1 MSTPTPSAPP
11 ATAKSSSDDFPDYLS
26 PMLVKE
32 LRQGLRARSFLAVF
46 IGLQGFL
53 CLILFISGGV
63 AGSNSVGG
71 VISGII
77 FGCLCLAV
85 LIIQPM
91 RGVAALATEMKGNTL
106 DMMVLTRLNARRILL
121 GKWFAIVG
129 QSALLVAAI
138 LPYLILRYF
147 LGGMNLFA
155 ELVFLCLV
163 FLSSV
168 AFTAVTV
175 GLSGCTSSLL
185 RGLLPLFGVPF
196 LFIGLMGM
204 AFGGGFPEMLRLCS
218 LDDADS
224 RIAVGLYVA
233 TLAYLGST
241 ALSLGTS
248 LIAPAAENHSTR
260 RRLIALCLLL
270 IILPVSRFAPLDA
283 EMLVLLVGII
293 AVPAIAIAVSEHT
306 PLLPVTV
313 EPFARRGAIGRLA
326 ALALLP
332 GWASGTIY
340 ACVMAVASFVVLV
353 GAESTYGLGDT
364 EMILC
369 IAVLGTLLLP
379 AAIQALFF
387 KAEGQRVANYVLL
400 LLVFTVLSGVLAG
413 TTAAMNS
420 ESLLWFFSWIPMV
433 LFPLHEE
440 TSSKSATVMAVGVLL
455 CGAYLIVLLL
465 RGMPSL
471 LAALKPSP
479 NPPPDPS
486 PSVIPTPAAET
497 PPEIP

>member
-11 ATAKSSSDDFPDYLS
+11 ATAKSSSDDFPDCLS

-77 FGCLCLAV
+77 FACLCLAV

-91 RGVAALATEMKGNTL
+91 RGVASLATEMKGNTL

-121 GKWFAIVG
+121 GKWTAIVG

-163 FLSSV
+163 FLSSM

-196 LFIGLMGM
+196 LFFGLIGMT
-204 AFGGGFPEMLRLCS
+204 FGGGFPEILRLCS

-233 TLAYLGST
+233 CLAYLGST

-260 RRLIALCLLL
+260 RRLVALCLLL
-270 IILPVSRFAPLDA
+270 LLLPVSHFTPLDA
-283 EMLVLLVGII
+283 EMLVVLVGII
-293 AVPAIAIAVSEHT
+293 AVPAIAIALSEHT

-313 EPFARRGAIGRLA
+313 EPFTRRGPVGRLA

-332 GWASGTIY
+332 GWASGSVYTAI
-340 ACVMAVASFVVLV
+340 MALASLAILM
-353 GAESTYGLGDT
+353 GSELTYGMGDS
-364 EMILC
+364 EAVLC
-369 IAVLGTLLLP
+369 VAVLGTLLLP
-379 AAIQALFF
+379 AAIQALTF
-387 KAEGQRVANYVLL
+387 KVEGQRVANYILL
-400 LLVFTVLSGVLAG
+400 LLIFTVLSGVLAG

-420 ESLLWFFSWIPMV
+420 ESLLWFFSWIPLV

-440 TSSKSATVMAVGVLL
+440 TSSKSATIMAVGVLL
-455 CGAYLIVLLL
+455 CGAYLIFLLL
-465 RGMPSL
+465 RGLPSL
-471 LAALKPSP
+471 LAALKGTSSP
-479 NPPPDPS
+479 PAPES
-486 PSVIPTPAAET
+486 TPVPRYET